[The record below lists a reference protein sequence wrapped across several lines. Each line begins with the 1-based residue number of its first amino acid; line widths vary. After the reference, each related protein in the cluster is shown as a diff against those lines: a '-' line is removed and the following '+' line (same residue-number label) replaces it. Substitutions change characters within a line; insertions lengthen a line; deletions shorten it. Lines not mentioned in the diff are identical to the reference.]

1 MSYTKEMCLYLLD
14 NPDTIEVE
22 SLTESVERQIFQAMN
37 KAISMRVGDR
47 TPWRGQYAL
56 VTGDDEEHEE
66 TWFACAHWPYKAN
79 GDPLVCFRLWEN
91 EGDNGY
97 WLSQA
102 LGMNGGSMCFE
113 FRMVGKTGGPSLYKV
128 KKAMK
133 EFYEQNARLKEAG
146 FKLHQRG
153 SIFMPFTLVPGE
165 VKKEFPDLKMSLAPM
180 KAVLEKLFE
189 LKPEFDKLVKAVYPP
204 KQ

>member
-1 MSYTKEMCLYLLD
+1 M
-14 NPDTIEVE
+14 
-22 SLTESVERQIFQAMN
+22 
-37 KAISMRVGDR
+37 
-47 TPWRGQYAL
+47 
-56 VTGDDEEHEE
+56 
-66 TWFACAHWPYKAN
+66 
-79 GDPLVCFRLWEN
+79 WEN

-102 LGMNGGSMCFE
+102 LGVNGGSMCFE

-128 KKAMK
+128 K
-133 EFYEQNARLKEAG
+133 EAG
-146 FKLHQRG
+146 FKLHERG